1 MNTIK
6 SILVITDIAIFSLSW
21 FLAYWIRD
29 ATPVLF
35 GKEINPVI
43 SYMYVLPFIVAVWV
57 INCAVFG
64 LYKQQTYRAR
74 VSRFNESVAILKVV
88 FISSLIIMA
97 LAFLLK
103 EYELGRSVVLISGV
117 TNLILL
123 LLSRIII
130 KILKAS
136 WINNGNYQIK
146 TIIVGAGK
154 TGIKIAKKIKNSHL
168 SGYKIIGFMDDDRNK
183 RARTIN
189 GIKVLGPLS
198 KLSRIVKSQ
207 NIDEVFIG
215 IPSLPQKNIFN
226 LITQCEPKVLS
237 FKVASDIFGVIS
249 SKASIDEIEDI
260 PIINLG
266 VNTTGYFYKISKRI
280 MDICI
285 SIICILVN
293 LPLWIIITLLVRFD
307 SKGAALFRQNR
318 VGQFGKI
325 FEIYKFRT
333 MYENT
338 NKYGHAPQKTN
349 DRRITRAGRL
359 LRKLSLDELPQLI
372 NVLKGEMSLVGPR
385 PEMPFIVK
393 EYKYWQKKRLDVK
406 PGITGLWQIIDR
418 KNLPLNE
425 NLQYD
430 FYYIRNQSLI
440 TDIAI
445 LIRTIPGILFGKG
458 AY

>member
-6 SILVITDIAIFSLSW
+6 RILVITDIAIFSLSW

>member
-1 MNTIK
+1 MNAIK
-6 SILVITDIAIFSLSW
+6 RILIITDIAIFSFSW
-21 FLAYWIRD
+21 ILAYLLRYT
-29 ATPVLF
+29 APVLF

-43 SYMYVLPFIVAVWV
+43 SYMYALPFIVAVWI
-57 INCAVFG
+57 INCAIFG
-64 LYKQQTYRAR
+64 LYNQQTYRAR
-74 VSRFNESVAILKVV
+74 ASRLNESVAILKVV

-103 EYELGRSVVLISGV
+103 ESELGRSVVLISGV

-123 LLSRIII
+123 LLSRTLV

-136 WINNGNYQIK
+136 WINNGDYQIRI
-146 TIIVGAGK
+146 IIVGAGK
-154 TGIKIAKKIKNSHL
+154 TGIKIAKKINDSHL
-168 SGYKIIGFMDDDRNK
+168 SGYKIIGFMDDDKNK
-183 RARTIN
+183 RAKIIN
-189 GIKVLGPLS
+189 GIKVLGTLN
-198 KLSRIVKSQ
+198 KLPHIVKSQ

-226 LITQCEPKVLS
+226 LITQCEPKILS

-249 SKASIDEIEDI
+249 SRASIDEIEDI

-266 VNTTGYFYKISKRI
+266 VNTTSYFHKTSKRL

-285 SIICILVN
+285 STICILVN
-293 LPLWIIITLLVRFD
+293 LPLWLIITLLIRFD
-307 SKGAALFRQNR
+307 SKGAALFKQNR
-318 VGQFGKI
+318 VGQFGRI
-325 FEIYKFRT
+325 FEMYKFRT

-338 NKYGHAPQKTN
+338 NKYGYAPQKNN
-349 DRRITRAGRL
+349 DRRVTRVGRL

-393 EYKYWQKKRLDVK
+393 KYKYWQKKRLDVK
-406 PGITGLWQIIDR
+406 PGITGLWQIIGR
-418 KNLPLNE
+418 KDLPLHE

-445 LIRTIPGILFGKG
+445 LIKTIPGILFGKG

>member
-1 MNTIK
+1 
-6 SILVITDIAIFSLSW
+6 DIAIFSLSW